1 MTNAVDLIPAFG
13 IGLTLGAFFFGGL
26 WWTVRRLAVSPNPT
40 GLLCRSL
47 AIRFGIA
54 MTGFSLVMSGEGVRL
69 ALAVLGFLA
78 VRELIA
84 RRLFPDIHLSG
95 GLRWKS

>member
-1 MTNAVDLIPAFG
+1 MTSAVDLIPAFG

-26 WWTVRRLAVSPNPT
+26 WWTVRRLTVSPNPT
-40 GLLCRSL
+40 GLLYRSL

-54 MTGFSLVMSGEGVRL
+54 LTGFYLVMSGGGVRL

-84 RRLFPDIHLSG
+84 RHLLSFIHLSG
-95 GLRWKS
+95 GLSWKS